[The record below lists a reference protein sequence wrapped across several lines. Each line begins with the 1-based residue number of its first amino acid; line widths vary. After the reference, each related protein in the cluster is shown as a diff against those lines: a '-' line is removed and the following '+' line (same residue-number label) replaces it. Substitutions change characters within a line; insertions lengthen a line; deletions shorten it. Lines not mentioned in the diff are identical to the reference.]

1 MAITMAITEYSNS
14 VDHQSTTPIS
24 QSETS
29 PTNGSRNGDTVDA
42 TGEQKDA
49 YAGSDAACGT
59 ETANSDT
66 TQDGGETDSKQV
78 VNVDNFGATG
88 IEDAGADVSNTA
100 VGVSPITDHVASES
114 AEDAPSVLVKETAK
128 KDNFDGNRNEDTD
141 ASQDV
146 NKESDSTTQTS
157 VEGANKDAH
166 DFDSVSATKS
176 ENFPN
181 VLDTTCDDGVANNV
195 DNVVSE
201 TSKNDSDA
209 LKETEVQSE
218 NEKNVDETTAASVA
232 ETHKDAAND
241 DVAASDENKNLS
253 SVCEDPSPSDEIA
266 SLIKEI
272 GEWDLAPKLIEKSVK
287 DLTAM
292 TGVWEVLRG
301 RSECHDSI
309 MAALGIPYFKRC
321 VVKKANT
328 SSVVFPLNNDEDR
341 PFVRM
346 MSLLPM
352 GRKKDG
358 KIFVDGV
365 PFDYEDGDTGSWST
379 RACVVDGRIV
389 QRRVHKTL
397 GTMFDVRA
405 TFETDPEEQLS
416 VPGPYHCFKWGLV
429 DKNGNTHVAHRWFR
443 QTSVTPE

>member
-218 NEKNVDETTAASVA
+218 NEK
-232 ETHKDAAND
+232 K
-241 DVAASDENKNLS
+241 
-253 SVCEDPSPSDEIA
+253 C
-266 SLIKEI
+266 
-272 GEWDLAPKLIEKSVK
+272 G
-287 DLTAM
+287 
-292 TGVWEVLRG
+292 
-301 RSECHDSI
+301 
-309 MAALGIPYFKRC
+309 
-321 VVKKANT
+321 
-328 SSVVFPLNNDEDR
+328 
-341 PFVRM
+341 
-346 MSLLPM
+346 
-352 GRKKDG
+352 
-358 KIFVDGV
+358 
-365 PFDYEDGDTGSWST
+365 
-379 RACVVDGRIV
+379 
-389 QRRVHKTL
+389 
-397 GTMFDVRA
+397 
-405 TFETDPEEQLS
+405 
-416 VPGPYHCFKWGLV
+416 
-429 DKNGNTHVAHRWFR
+429 
-443 QTSVTPE
+443 